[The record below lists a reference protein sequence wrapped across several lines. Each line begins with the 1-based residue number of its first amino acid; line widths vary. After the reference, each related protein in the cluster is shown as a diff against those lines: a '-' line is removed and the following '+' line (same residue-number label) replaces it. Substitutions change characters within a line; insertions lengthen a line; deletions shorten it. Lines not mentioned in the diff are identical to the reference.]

1 MSRPRKKPDYNA
13 KDIMNELLTDV
24 TEYYTSSPKISLC
37 NVANEFDITL
47 LKARKLLI
55 TAGVYA
61 TEISDEVQQLRE
73 DGKTIPEIMNL
84 TGLSRASVH
93 SYLPYKKGIYN
104 AKESSL
110 DADRCRI
117 YRQRKAAV
125 ERLQDDPDYIELLW
139 NAIQLFADYP
149 FQTCSKG
156 LRFRYEVKGNEI
168 FVSRKKKSITKA
180 TVILAYQRMREGDN
194 IQKAK
199 DLGTFGAS
207 YLYPIFQRFGV
218 GTDLCNVLKIND

>member
-1 MSRPRKKPDYNA
+1 MSRPKKKPNYNA
-13 KDIMNELLTDV
+13 ENIMNELLSDV
-24 TEYYTSSPKISLC
+24 VEYYASSPKISLRD
-37 NVANEFDITL
+37 VATEFDITL

-55 TAGVYA
+55 TAGAYA
-61 TEISDEVQQLRE
+61 TETSAEVQQLRE

-104 AKESSL
+104 AKETSL

-125 ERLQDDPDYIELLW
+125 ERLKDDPDDIELLW
-139 NAIQLFADYP
+139 NVIQLFADYP
-149 FQTCSKG
+149 FQTYSKG
-156 LRFRYEVKGNEI
+156 LHFRYEVKGNEI
-168 FVSRKKKSITKA
+168 FVARKKKSITKA
-180 TVILAYQRMREGDN
+180 TVILAYQRMREGEN

-207 YLYPIFQRFGV
+207 YLYAMFQRFGA
-218 GTDLCNVLKIND
+218 GN

>member
-13 KDIMNELLTDV
+13 ENIMNELLTDV
-24 TEYYTSSPKISLC
+24 TEYYTSSPKVSLC
-37 NVANEFDITL
+37 NIANEFDITL

-55 TAGVYA
+55 TAGAYA
-61 TEISDEVQQLRE
+61 TETSAEVQQLRE

-104 AKESSL
+104 AKETSL

-125 ERLQDDPDYIELLW
+125 ERLKDDPDNQPFGFAVLL
-139 NAIQLFADYP
+139 AILFMFVYLTAEEQGRKVLFRKWCLSFKNNKYFRRLFYLSFYSGMIL
-149 FQTCSKG
+149 FQTLLNRNMWANPLSNVMGSWG
-156 LRFRYEVKGNEI
+156 LMG
-168 FVSRKKKSITKA
+168 
-180 TVILAYQRMREGDN
+180 
-194 IQKAK
+194 
-199 DLGTFGAS
+199 
-207 YLYPIFQRFGV
+207 
-218 GTDLCNVLKIND
+218 

>member
-1 MSRPRKKPDYNA
+1 MSRPKKKPNYNA
-13 KDIMNELLTDV
+13 ENIMNELLSDV
-24 TEYYTSSPKISLC
+24 VEYYASSPEISLRD
-37 NVANEFDITL
+37 VATEFDITL

-55 TAGVYA
+55 TAGAYV
-61 TEISDEVQQLRE
+61 TEISDEVQQLKE
-73 DGKTIPEIMNL
+73 DGKMIPEIMNL

-125 ERLQDDPDYIELLW
+125 ERLKDNPYNIELLW
-139 NAIQLFADYP
+139 NVIQVFADYP
-149 FQTCSKG
+149 FQTYSKG
-156 LRFRYEVKGNEI
+156 IRFRYEVKGNEI

-180 TVILAYQRMREGDN
+180 TVVLAYQRMRDGEN
-194 IQKAK
+194 LQKAK

-218 GTDLCNVLKIND
+218 GN